1 MSGRESASR
10 TLPRMR
16 IGCGRLVAVLWTLL
30 RKTLPFLGSTTK
42 VGFFCDKPPQPLCR
56 RIRLR
61 AAQRGVRSG
70 REEAVAGGR
79 IPCAGKTYTF
89 HAQDVYVSRS
99 KRIRFHRQ
107 TYTFCSRYVY
117 VLMRRSIRSA
127 RATDEA
133 ATLSEGERQSKGA
146 SFGRRTWRPTCRQGI
161 QQAPSRRHEDGCWG
175 LCFSGSD
182 PRAGAA
188 GRYIRERRSWALL
201 RSSLPSMEAPKE

>member
-30 RKTLPFLGSTTK
+30 RKTLPVLGSTTK
-42 VGFFCDKPPQPLCR
+42 LGFFCDKPPQLLCR
-56 RIRLR
+56 SGTAKGGTMRGLR

-70 REEAVAGGR
+70 RKEAVAGGR

-89 HAQDVYVSRS
+89 HTQDVYVSHS

-117 VLMRRSIRSA
+117 VLMRRGIRSG

-133 ATLSEGERQSKGA
+133 GTLSEGEGRAKAQALGEGSGA
-146 SFGRRTWRPTCRQGI
+146 CLQARDTASP
-161 QQAPSRRHEDGCWG
+161 QQAPR
-175 LCFSGSD
+175 
-182 PRAGAA
+182 
-188 GRYIRERRSWALL
+188 GRLLGALL
-201 RSSLPSMEAPKE
+201 

>member
-30 RKTLPFLGSTTK
+30 MKDTSRPGKHHEDRLFLQQTSST
-42 VGFFCDKPPQPLCR
+42 PLQKR
-56 RIRLR
+56 YG
-61 AAQRGVRSG
+61 RGRRSG
-70 REEAVAGGR
+70 AFVRGGR
-79 IPCAGKTYTF
+79 RLWRE
-89 HAQDVYVSRS
+89 DVYLVRA
-99 KRIRFHRQ
+99 KRIRFHRK

-117 VLMRRSIRSA
+117 VLMRRGIRSA

-133 ATLSEGERQSKGA
+133 GTLSEGEGRAKVQA
-146 SFGRRTWRPTCRQGI
+146 FGEGRGGLLAGRGI

-175 LCFSGSD
+175 LCFSGSA
-182 PRAGAA
+182 PRARAA
-188 GRYIRERRSWALL
+188 GRYIRERRSLALW